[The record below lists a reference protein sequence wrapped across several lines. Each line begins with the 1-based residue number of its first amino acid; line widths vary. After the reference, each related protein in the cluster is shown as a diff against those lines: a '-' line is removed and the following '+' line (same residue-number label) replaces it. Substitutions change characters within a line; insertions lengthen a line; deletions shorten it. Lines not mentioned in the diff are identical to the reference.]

1 MISSAFDLGTLT
13 NVSHDNP
20 TYSLGNTI
28 TYGVE
33 ARRFDGS
40 GTITI
45 NKFAEGQTYILIME
59 IGA

>member
-1 MISSAFDLGTLT
+1 VD
-13 NVSHDNP
+13 
-20 TYSLGNTI
+20 
-28 TYGVE
+28 

-45 NKFAEGQTYILIME
+45 NKFGHGQTYILIME